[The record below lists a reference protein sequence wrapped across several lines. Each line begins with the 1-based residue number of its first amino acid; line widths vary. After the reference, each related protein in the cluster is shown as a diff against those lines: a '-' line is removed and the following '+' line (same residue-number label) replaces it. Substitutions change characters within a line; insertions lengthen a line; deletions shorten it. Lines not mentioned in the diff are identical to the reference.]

1 VKMRMPAGV
10 VAESLNGED
19 DAGNTLLLAQSH
31 LQKGGETFGSTLAQ
45 FPQQL
50 TRRVCPLL

>member
-19 DAGNTLLLAQSH
+19 DAGNTPAS
-31 LQKGGETFGSTLAQ
+31 
-45 FPQQL
+45 
-50 TRRVCPLL
+50 CPKPPAERW